1 MFCGLQQGD
10 IMGYGKERPC
20 KKCSKIK
27 PIMARG
33 LCSACFSSEKKAGS
47 LDNFPA
53 TRPAADRTVKNPQRL
68 VDMLLQELRNIAQAN
83 PRFWDNPSDFQGWAQ
98 SRARHAISQVEG

>member
-1 MFCGLQQGD
+1 
-10 IMGYGKERPC
+10 MGYGKERPC
-20 KKCSKIK
+20 KKCGEVK

-33 LCSACFSSEKKAGS
+33 LCSACFTSEKNSGT

-53 TRPAADRTVKNPQRL
+53 ARPAISRKSKDPQRL
-68 VDMLLQELRNIAQAN
+68 IDLLLQELRNIAKAN
-83 PRFWDNPSDFQGWAQ
+83 PCVWEEPSDFQGWAQ